1 MYVCGGVQTKYQMLH
16 SLWWGHKTSLIKLK
30 ILQVENRFS
39 TPDYWTSQ
47 LDLTYLHVIRTLGL
61 QLDIVKG
68 YLPHIA
74 GGEIK
79 IQNTVCTECIPIF
92 QNSKSRAIGSWG
104 GHIEWHVPTTRAW
117 RQYLQQARGSFTS
130 ARSCSTL
137 SSHIGSRELWEIR
150 LASCPSSL
158 ILEVK
163 GEALWVPSLPA
174 SQYN

>member
-74 GGEIK
+74 GGGGEIK

-104 GHIEWHVPTTRAW
+104 GGIYSGMYQPLEH
-117 RQYLQQARGSFTS
+117 GDSTS
-130 ARSCSTL
+130 NRPEDPSQVLEAAQ
-137 SSHIGSRELWEIR
+137 H
-150 LASCPSSL
+150 LAL
-158 ILEVK
+158 I
-163 GEALWVPSLPA
+163 
-174 SQYN
+174 